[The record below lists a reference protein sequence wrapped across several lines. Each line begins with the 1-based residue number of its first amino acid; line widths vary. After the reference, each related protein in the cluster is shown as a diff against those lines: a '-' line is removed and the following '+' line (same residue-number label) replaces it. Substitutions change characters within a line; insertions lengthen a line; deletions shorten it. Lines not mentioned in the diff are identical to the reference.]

1 MSGERI
7 LIVEDER
14 ITAMSVQQMLESEG
28 YSVIGISATGEKGI
42 TMAERERPDLVLMD
56 FKLEGE
62 MDGIE
67 AAKKIRASCYIPVI
81 FVTAHSDKEVL
92 RRIKTVEP
100 FGYILKPFRNDIL
113 VNAIEIALYKSVMER
128 KLRHSQKQLQ
138 SILDNATSIIYMKDL
153 NGHYMLINKH
163 FENIFGITSDEVNGK
178 KDHDLFPNEMADVC
192 VSNDNLVL
200 SRKEPIEFEET
211 VPHDG
216 VIHTYISRKFP
227 IFGDDGEPVAVCGI
241 STDITERKQAEK
253 IIRHMSSHDTLTNIP
268 NRALLM
274 DRMDQALARA
284 RRDKTKIAVMFIDL
298 DNFKPVNDSMG
309 HIVGDK
315 TLKIIAKRLSSC
327 LRETDTVARFGGD
340 EFVVILMGINSKE
353 DASNMAQKLNDAI
366 SRPISLGD
374 KEVSIGASIGISIY
388 PDNAK
393 TPEAMLSLADR
404 AMYVVKKKD
413 KKNYMFSTEQA

>member
-14 ITAMSVQQMLESEG
+14 ITAMSVQQILESAG
-28 YSVIGISATGEKGI
+28 YLVAGISSTGEKGVR
-42 TMAERERPDLVLMD
+42 MAKKDRPDLVLMD
-56 FKLEGE
+56 FKLEGD
-62 MDGIE
+62 MDGVE
-67 AAKKIRASCYIPVI
+67 AARKIRKSCNIPVI
-81 FVTAHSDKEVL
+81 FVTAHSDQDAL

-100 FGYILKPFRNDIL
+100 FGYIIKPFRDDAL

-128 KLRHSQKQLQ
+128 KLRYNQQQLQ
-138 SILDNATSIIYMKDL
+138 SILDNATSIIYMKNL
-153 NGHYMLINKH
+153 SGHYLLANKLL
-163 FENIFGITSDEVNGK
+163 ESLLGVSSDEIKGK
-178 KDHDLFPNEMADVC
+178 TDYDLFPKDVADAC
-192 VSNDNLVL
+192 VGNDQLVL
-200 SRKEPIEFEET
+200 SRNEPIEFEET

-216 VIHTYISRKFP
+216 VTHTYISRKFP
-227 IFGDDGEPVAVCGI
+227 IFGDDGTPVAVCGI

-298 DNFKPVNDSMG
+298 DNFKPINDAMG

-315 TLKIIAKRLSSC
+315 ALKLIAKRLSSC

-340 EFVVILMGINSKE
+340 EFVVILTDINNRE
-353 DASNMAQKLNDAI
+353 DASNMAQKLNASLSKPINLGGKKI
-366 SRPISLGD
+366 SM
-374 KEVSIGASIGISIY
+374 GASIGIAFY
-388 PDNAK
+388 PDHAK
-393 TPEAMLSLADR
+393 TPETLLSMADK
-404 AMYVVKKKD
+404 AMYVVKNKGKKS
-413 KKNYMFSTEQA
+413 YHFSTETE